1 MAGLELP
8 DLCAHIDRLTLL
20 CNRLEKA
27 QSDDQRYR
35 EIEKQI
41 RNETDALHAVIR
53 RMRPSPQARTQPAPT
68 DRRSAEG

>member
-27 QSDDQRYR
+27 QSDNQRYR
-35 EIEKQI
+35 ELELQI
-41 RNETDALHAVIR
+41 RNETDALHAVIS
-53 RMRPSPQARTQPAPT
+53 RMRPSSQPRTLPASN
-68 DRRSAEG
+68 R